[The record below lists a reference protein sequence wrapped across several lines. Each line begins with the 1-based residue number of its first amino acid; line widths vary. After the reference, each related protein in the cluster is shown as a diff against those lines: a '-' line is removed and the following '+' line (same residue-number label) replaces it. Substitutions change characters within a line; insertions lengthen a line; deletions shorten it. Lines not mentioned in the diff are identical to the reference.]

1 MESFLIQSNLAAAQS
16 AGNLLTSKNGSKTFK
31 VILMTFHN
39 HPTRPSLYT
48 GVTPVYNV
56 SHRESDDSY
65 GKVVLQLAPR
75 WRIIE
80 SRNAEQWIIQK
91 RSAEPLDRG
100 KWTGVSYVVSRDKLI
115 ALSTSLGL
123 LSETSKRA
131 VLEALPSSATDL
143 RK

>member
-1 MESFLIQSNLAAAQS
+1 MALHLKAPPS
-16 AGNLLTSKNGSKTFK
+16 
-31 VILMTFHN
+31 
-39 HPTRPSLYT
+39 SLYT

-80 SRNAEQWIIQK
+80 CRNAEQWIIQK

-100 KWTGVSYVVSRDKLI
+100 KFGRSISYVVSRDKLI
-115 ALSTSLGL
+115 ELSASLGL
-123 LSETSKRA
+123 LSEPSKRA
-131 VLEALPSSATDL
+131 VLEALPSTIREYAL
-143 RK
+143 KQVRP

>member
-1 MESFLIQSNLAAAQS
+1 
-16 AGNLLTSKNGSKTFK
+16 
-31 VILMTFHN
+31 MTIHN
-39 HPTRPSLYT
+39 HPPLPSLYT
-48 GVTPVYNV
+48 GLTPVYNA
-56 SHRESDDSY
+56 SY

-80 SRNAEQWIIQK
+80 CHNAEQWIIQK
-91 RSAEPLDRG
+91 RSAEPLDQG

-115 ALSTSLGL
+115 ELSARLGL
-123 LSETSKRA
+123 LSEPSKRA

>member
-1 MESFLIQSNLAAAQS
+1 
-16 AGNLLTSKNGSKTFK
+16 
-31 VILMTFHN
+31 MTIHN
-39 HPTRPSLYT
+39 HPPLPSLYT
-48 GVTPVYNV
+48 GLTPVYNA
-56 SHRESDDSY
+56 SHRESDDGY
-65 GKVVLQLAPR
+65 TNIILQLAPR

-80 SRNAEQWIIQK
+80 CRNAEQWIIQK

-115 ALSTSLGL
+115 ELIASLGL
-123 LSETSKRA
+123 LSEPSKRA

>member
-1 MESFLIQSNLAAAQS
+1 MTD
-16 AGNLLTSKNGSKTFK
+16 LTC
-31 VILMTFHN
+31 
-39 HPTRPSLYT
+39 PPRPSIYIGL
-48 GVTPVYNV
+48 TPVYNA
-56 SHRESDDSY
+56 SHMEREDSY
-65 GKVVLQLAPR
+65 SKVVVTLAPR

-80 SRNAEQWIIQK
+80 CRNAEQWIIQK

-100 KWTGVSYVVSRDKLI
+100 KWTSISYVVSRDKLI

-123 LSETSKRA
+123 LSEPSKRV